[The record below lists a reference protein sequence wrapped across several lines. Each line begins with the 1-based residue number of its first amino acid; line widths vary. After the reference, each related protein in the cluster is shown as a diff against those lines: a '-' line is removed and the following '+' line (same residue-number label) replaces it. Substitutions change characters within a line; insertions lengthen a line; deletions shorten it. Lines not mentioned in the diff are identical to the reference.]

1 MQINGVPISP
11 MRLIRLISRIRP
23 IVEKIQR
30 TKPEL
35 TPSYFEIL
43 VAASF
48 LYFAQEKVDWAV
60 VEVGLGG
67 RLDATNVL
75 QPKIALITNVGLDH
89 TEILGNTVDAIAY
102 EKAGIIKKGILVVT
116 GARGKALKVIK
127 SVVKAKKARLI
138 KVDTQLEVEPLKTVS
153 KDYFVIYRDIERYI
167 GKSFASSNFLLAL
180 TAVLALEFRPRERA
194 VLQVS
199 QLALPGRLEQ
209 VERNVILDGAHNVN
223 KVKFLINWIKNS
235 QQLTVS
241 SQLTIVLAFKKGKD
255 WKKIVDLL
263 INNLPVKKVIATKF
277 NAVTDMGRF
286 AAVEPKEIAAYVQR
300 QGVSFTGV
308 YSNSQEAVFEAL
320 NDSIIQNNSDEL
332 RKSFDETQ
340 DDNHSVLVAGS
351 LYLVGEA
358 RTLWLMPEF

>member
-1 MQINGVPISP
+1 MNCRAIGTGF
-11 MRLIRLISRIRP
+11 RELYDRRSRI
-23 IVEKIQR
+23 IKKYI
-30 TKPEL
+30 
-35 TPSYFEIL
+35 
-43 VAASF
+43 
-48 LYFAQEKVDWAV
+48 
-60 VEVGLGG
+60 GG
-67 RLDATNVL
+67 
-75 QPKIALITNVGLDH
+75 G
-89 TEILGNTVDAIAY
+89 

-235 QQLTVS
+235 QQLTV
-241 SQLTIVLAFKKGKD
+241 
-255 WKKIVDLL
+255 
-263 INNLPVKKVIATKF
+263 
-277 NAVTDMGRF
+277 
-286 AAVEPKEIAAYVQR
+286 Y
-300 QGVSFTGV
+300 
-308 YSNSQEAVFEAL
+308 
-320 NDSIIQNNSDEL
+320 
-332 RKSFDETQ
+332 
-340 DDNHSVLVAGS
+340 
-351 LYLVGEA
+351 
-358 RTLWLMPEF
+358 